1 MTTKTDTKCLEST
14 KNPVSFWK
22 KTPTITLSLFI
33 LLILFFIIS
42 FGLGRYGISPAQV
55 IQIFLSKIFP
65 ITPTWPDIMETVI
78 FEIRLPRI
86 LAAILIGAALA
97 TAGASFQGLF
107 RNPLV
112 SPQILGVTSGAGFGA
127 ALAIV
132 ISGNQAVIQI
142 TAFAI
147 ALLAVGT
154 SWLISSRVRGN
165 PTLKLVLSGMAI
177 GALFSALT
185 SLMQYVAD
193 PEDELPEIVFW
204 LMGSLNSIYMKDLIP
219 VAAIILA
226 GITVLMLIRWRINV
240 LSMGEEEAKALGVNT
255 GQLRAIIIVCASLIT
270 AAAVSISGMIG
281 WVGLVMPHIG
291 RMLVGPC
298 NKKLLPVAALLGGIY
313 LLIIDNI
320 CRTALSVEIP
330 IGILT
335 AIVGVPFFLYLIRK
349 GKQGWV

>member
-1 MTTKTDTKCLEST
+1 
-14 KNPVSFWK
+14 
-22 KTPTITLSLFI
+22 
-33 LLILFFIIS
+33 
-42 FGLGRYGISPAQV
+42 
-55 IQIFLSKIFP
+55 
-65 ITPTWPDIMETVI
+65 METVI

-86 LAAILIGAALA
+86 PAAILVGAALA
-97 TAGASFQGLF
+97 TAAASFQGLF

-112 SPQILGVTSGAGFGA
+112 SPQILGVTSAGLGPLWQSSFQE
-127 ALAIV
+127 
-132 ISGNQAVIQI
+132 ISSNSDYR
-142 TAFAI
+142 FRSCNNSRS
-147 ALLAVGT
+147 T
-154 SWLISSRVRGN
+154 SWLISSRARGN
-165 PTLKLVLSGMAI
+165 PTLTLVLAGMAI

-204 LMGSLNSIYMKDLIP
+204 LMGSLNSIYMKDLMP
-219 VAAIILA
+219 VIAIILT

-313 LLIIDNI
+313 MLIIDNI

-335 AIVGVPFFLYLIRK
+335 AIVRFRSSFICRK
-349 GKQGWV
+349 GNRDGYKLKSKCLSGISAAKKMYSMKSPNLSTVIIYAYLAPTAAVKLPY